1 MEIVEKRLIGL
12 VLVPTML
19 VCVWLL
25 SARILTGKTHLTAE
39 ELALGKSRME
49 TIAFTAVKEA
59 EDAREWEDAG
69 EAGAPGEEA
78 EKPGA
83 DRYCRVLFTFTW
95 GQVSHYVPR
104 GEKLGY
110 LPLPEYGE
118 TQIPAQLEK
127 RVIVGWL
134 DEDGN
139 AIEPE
144 IVIDRDRVFTAQIIE
159 P

>member
-1 MEIVEKRLIGL
+1 M
-12 VLVPTML
+12 
-19 VCVWLL
+19 
-25 SARILTGKTHLTAE
+25 
-39 ELALGKSRME
+39 
-49 TIAFTAVKEA
+49 KEA
-59 EDAREWEDAG
+59 EDAREWEDEG
-69 EAGAPGEEA
+69 ETGAPGEEA

-83 DRYCRVLFTFTW
+83 DCYCRVLFTFTW
-95 GQVSHYVPR
+95 GEVSHYVPR